1 MPTCRAI
8 GRKEVYMNRNDLIDA
23 INQLEPDDYS
33 DWTVEELQELAI
45 NLGIAIF

>member
-1 MPTCRAI
+1 MDRD
-8 GRKEVYMNRNDLIDA
+8 DLINA

>member
-1 MPTCRAI
+1 MDRD
-8 GRKEVYMNRNDLIDA
+8 DLIDA
-23 INQLEPDDYS
+23 INELESDDYS

>member
-1 MPTCRAI
+1 
-8 GRKEVYMNRNDLIDA
+8 MNRDDLIDA

-33 DWTVEELQELAI
+33 DWKVEELQELAI